1 MTELK
6 AAPAAATRRKKK
18 SNLSMIWHRLLQD
31 KVAVAGLI
39 IMVLLILMS
48 VFAPLLAPYD
58 PYYMDLGAMKQAPN
72 AAHVFGTDGM
82 GRDILSRILYG
93 GRYSLALGFCGSVF
107 TALIG
112 TFFGTVFG
120 YAGGAVDNIA
130 MRVCD
135 VWQAIPGQLLAI
147 VISTALGPGFGNTI
161 LAMSVG
167 GIPMSIRSTRAMC
180 LKEREM
186 EYLEAAESYN
196 CSKMKMMFK
205 HMLPNIISPTI
216 VGTTMSVGG
225 TIMGAA
231 GLSFIGL
238 GIQEG
243 INDICR
249 RTGTIGFFQYRQSFG
264 NTGSTVRHI
273 SAHLIQT
280 QTMVFVVEITVF
292 LKSLVLQ
299 VIDQCIPVTVAIKS

>member
-1 MTELK
+1 MENNQTSQK
-6 AAPAAATRRKKK
+6 KRRKKQ
-18 SNLSMIWHRLLQD
+18 SNLSMIWHRLMQD

-39 IMVLLILMS
+39 VMLLLLLVSI
-48 VFAPLLAPYD
+48 FAPLLAPYD
-58 PYYMDLGAMKQAPN
+58 PFAMDLAAMKQGPS
-72 AAHVFGTDGM
+72 AAHWFGTDSM
-82 GRDILSRILYG
+82 GRDIFSRILYG
-93 GRYSLALGFCGSVF
+93 GRYSLALGFIGSVF

-112 TFFGTVFG
+112 TFFGTIIG
-120 YAGGAVDNIA
+120 YVGGAFDNIC
-130 MRVCD
+130 MRICD

-147 VISTALGPGFGNTI
+147 VISTALGPGFVNTI

-186 EYLEAAESYN
+186 EYLEAAQSYN
-196 CSKMKMMFK
+196 CSKAKIMFK

-238 GIQEG
+238 GIQPPTPEWG
-243 INDICR
+243 AMLSDAR
-249 RTGTIGFFQYRQSFG
+249 
-264 NTGSTVRHI
+264 
-273 SAHLIQT
+273 
-280 QTMVFVVEITVF
+280 
-292 LKSLVLQ
+292 SLALLFPHMM
-299 VIDQCIPVTVAIKS
+299 IFPGLMIAVTVLAINLFGDGLRDAMDPKLKK

>member
-1 MTELK
+1 MKNKQTSPK
-6 AAPAAATRRKKK
+6 KRKKK
-18 SNLSMIWHRLLQD
+18 QSNFSMIWHRLMQD
-31 KVAVAGLI
+31 RVAVAGLI
-39 IMVLLILMS
+39 VMLVLILVS
-48 VFAPLLAPYD
+48 IFAPLLAPYD
-58 PYYMDLGAMKQAPN
+58 PFAMDLSVMKQGPSRE
-72 AAHVFGTDGM
+72 HWFGTDSM
-82 GRDILSRILYG
+82 GRDIFSRILYG
-93 GRYSLALGFCGSVF
+93 GRYSLALGFIGSIF

-112 TFFGTVFG
+112 TVFGTIIG
-120 YAGGAVDNIA
+120 YAGGAFDNLC
-130 MRVCD
+130 MRICD

-186 EYLEAAESYN
+186 EYLEAAQSYN
-196 CSKMKMMFK
+196 CSRAKIMFK

-238 GIQEG
+238 GIQPPTPEWG
-243 INDICR
+243 AMLSDAR
-249 RTGTIGFFQYRQSFG
+249 
-264 NTGSTVRHI
+264 
-273 SAHLIQT
+273 
-280 QTMVFVVEITVF
+280 
-292 LKSLVLQ
+292 SLALLYPHMM
-299 VIDQCIPVTVAIKS
+299 IFPGLMIAVTVLAINLFGDGLRDAMDPKLKK

>member
-1 MTELK
+1 MENNQASQK
-6 AAPAAATRRKKK
+6 NRRKKQ
-18 SNLSMIWHRLLQD
+18 SNLSMIWHRLMQD
-31 KVAVAGLI
+31 KVAVAGLVVMI
-39 IMVLLILMS
+39 VLILVS

-58 PYYMDLGAMKQAPN
+58 PFAMDLAAMKQGPSQ
-72 AAHVFGTDGM
+72 AHWFGTDSM
-82 GRDILSRILYG
+82 GRDVFSRILYG
-93 GRYSLALGFCGSVF
+93 GRYSLALGFIGSVF

-112 TFFGTVFG
+112 TVFGTVIG
-120 YAGGAVDNIA
+120 YIGGAFDNIC

-147 VISTALGPGFGNTI
+147 VISTALGPGFVNTI

-186 EYLEAAESYN
+186 EYLEAAQSYN
-196 CSKMKMMFK
+196 CSKTKIMFK

-238 GIQEG
+238 GIQPPTPEWG
-243 INDICR
+243 AMLSDARSLALLYPHMMIFP
-249 RTGTIGFFQYRQSFG
+249 GL
-264 NTGSTVRHI
+264 
-273 SAHLIQT
+273 LIA
-280 QTMVFVVEITVF
+280 
-292 LKSLVLQ
+292 
-299 VIDQCIPVTVAIKS
+299 VTVLAINLFGDGLRDAMDPKLKK

>member
-1 MTELK
+1 MENNQTSQK
-6 AAPAAATRRKKK
+6 KRRKKQ
-18 SNLSMIWHRLLQD
+18 SNLSMIWHRLMQD

-39 IMVLLILMS
+39 VMLLLLFVSI
-48 VFAPLLAPYD
+48 FAPLLAPYD
-58 PYYMDLGAMKQAPN
+58 PFAMDLAAMKQGPS
-72 AAHVFGTDGM
+72 AAHWFGTDSM
-82 GRDILSRILYG
+82 GRDIFSRILYG
-93 GRYSLALGFCGSVF
+93 GRYSLALGFIGSVF

-112 TFFGTVFG
+112 TVFGTIIG
-120 YAGGAVDNIA
+120 YVGGAFDNIC
-130 MRVCD
+130 MRICD

-147 VISTALGPGFGNTI
+147 VISTALGPGFVNTI

-186 EYLEAAESYN
+186 EYLEAAQSYN
-196 CSKMKMMFK
+196 CSKAKIMFK

-238 GIQEG
+238 GIQPPTPEWG
-243 INDICR
+243 AMLSDARSLALLFPHMMIFP
-249 RTGTIGFFQYRQSFG
+249 GL
-264 NTGSTVRHI
+264 
-273 SAHLIQT
+273 LIA
-280 QTMVFVVEITVF
+280 
-292 LKSLVLQ
+292 
-299 VIDQCIPVTVAIKS
+299 VTVLAINLFGDGLRDAMDPKLKK